1 MAPRTTSPRRLA
13 NANKRGRARLREE
26 LAALTSRRRALSPV
40 LRVSTTCE
48 SPSRTLQH
56 VTPSLGQ
63 LESGDTPQGKRSKV
77 TPTPMTAVVCQE
89 AQRSLQKWKQQGLQL
104 LNYYDQCVN
113 THEPMVRNAWSA
125 TVTAHFRKRR
135 HGWITWGNEEH
146 GMQIYRFKKQADF

>member
-26 LAALTSRRRALSPV
+26 LIALTPRRRVLSPV
-40 LRVSTTCE
+40 LRGSTTCE
-48 SPSRTLQH
+48 SPSGTPQH
-56 VTPSLGQ
+56 VTPRPRR

-77 TPTPMTAVVCQE
+77 TPTPMNAVVCQE

-135 HGWITWGNEEH
+135 HGWITWGNE
-146 GMQIYRFKKQADF
+146 